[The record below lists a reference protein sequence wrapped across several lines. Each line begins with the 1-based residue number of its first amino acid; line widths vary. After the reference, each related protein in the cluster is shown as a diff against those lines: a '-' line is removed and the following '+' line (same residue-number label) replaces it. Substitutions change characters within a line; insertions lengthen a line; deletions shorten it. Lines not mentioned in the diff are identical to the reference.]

1 MKNTHTITK
10 AIYKSFAEQ
19 IAEDAIGRNYISD
32 VFYVTD
38 KDVEHRLELSLI
50 IYRDR
55 RSGEVTDIADVWWD
69 SYTIETN
76 EDGEPVLK
84 INDFDMKLLYK
95 ELMGR

>member
-19 IAEDAIGRNYISD
+19 IVESAIGKNYTSG
-32 VFYVTD
+32 VFYITD
-38 KDVEHRLELSLI
+38 REVMHRLELSLI
-50 IYRDR
+50 IYRDENN
-55 RSGEVTDIADVWWD
+55 GEVTDISDVWWD

-76 EDGEPVLK
+76 ENGEPVLK
-84 INDFDMKLLYK
+84 INDFDIKLLYK

>member
-1 MKNTHTITK
+1 MKNPHTITK
-10 AIYKSFAEQ
+10 AIYKCFAEQ
-19 IAEDAIGRNYISD
+19 IAECAVGRNYLSD

-55 RSGEVTDIADVWWD
+55 RSGEVTDINDVWWD
-69 SYTIETN
+69 CCTIETN
-76 EDGEPVLK
+76 EDGAPLLK
-84 INDFDMKLLYK
+84 INDFDIALLYK